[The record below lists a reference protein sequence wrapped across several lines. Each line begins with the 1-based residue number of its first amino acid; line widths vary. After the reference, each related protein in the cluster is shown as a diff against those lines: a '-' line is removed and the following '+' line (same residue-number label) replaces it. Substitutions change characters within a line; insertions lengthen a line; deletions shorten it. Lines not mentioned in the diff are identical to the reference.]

1 MFVFSTLQS
10 PSSNYAMASC
20 SLFISKSLHNCYR
33 ESILSEKEESL
44 NEQREVKILDEA
56 NEKPQNVIQ
65 NKDLTAVSVAQVM
78 TDSTQKNKC

>member
-1 MFVFSTLQS
+1 M
-10 PSSNYAMASC
+10 
-20 SLFISKSLHNCYR
+20 
-33 ESILSEKEESL
+33 SEKEESL

-56 NEKPQNVIQ
+56 NEKPQNAIQ